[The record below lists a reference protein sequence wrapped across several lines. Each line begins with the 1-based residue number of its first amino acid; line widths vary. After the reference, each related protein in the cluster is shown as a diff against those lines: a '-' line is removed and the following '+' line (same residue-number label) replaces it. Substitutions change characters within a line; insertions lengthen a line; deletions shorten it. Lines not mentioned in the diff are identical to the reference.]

1 MGSCESIL
9 DERSRDRILGF
20 VRWSQDS
27 FEFCFTQNLRRVIKY
42 GCLVVRGTTFPFV
55 HCSLW
60 CIHGC
65 FPGPTPYILRDR
77 HAVVVFVRNETGD
90 WLIGDPALGQTT
102 WINEELQSRFT
113 GEARYS
119 QASQEIRIAGQVASP
134 QLFAPS
140 ACRLIQH
147 CHWEVRPVPA
157 LRNLFDIPD

>member
-1 MGSCESIL
+1 MSSNTDVWLSGGQLSHLSIVRSGASTDAFPVRLLTSC
-9 DERSRDRILGF
+9 
-20 VRWSQDS
+20 
-27 FEFCFTQNLRRVIKY
+27 
-42 GCLVVRGTTFPFV
+42 
-55 HCSLW
+55 
-60 CIHGC
+60 
-65 FPGPTPYILRDR
+65 RDR

-119 QASQEIRIAGQVASP
+119 QAPQEIRIVGQVASP
-134 QLFAPS
+134 QQFAPS
-140 ACRLIQH
+140 ACRLIEH